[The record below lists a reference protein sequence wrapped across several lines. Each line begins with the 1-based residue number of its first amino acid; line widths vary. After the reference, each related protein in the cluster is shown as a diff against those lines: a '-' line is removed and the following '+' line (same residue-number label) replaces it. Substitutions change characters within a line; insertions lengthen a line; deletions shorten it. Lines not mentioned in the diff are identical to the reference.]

1 MQQKHA
7 YQNFKDEELWYSQKG
22 NQTIKNTTKVYA
34 TNIWQVVTWF
44 SPSNMTKTYFA
55 IKLGSFSAFNGD
67 IANLPIWCFQRPK
80 IYGRYLQLFSVPVA
94 WPLPY
99 IGLYKARLPPRILE
113 IHGDLPKTPWI
124 SMRFDADQDTPWIPN
139 PTFHDPKTHW
149 INTILGLTTCCH
161 ILGQYLCISS
171 P

>member
-55 IKLGSFSAFNGD
+55 IKLWSFSAFNGD

-99 IGLYKARLPPRILE
+99 IGLYKAYIRQDYHQGFWKSMGICRKPHGFPWDLMLIRIR
-113 IHGDLPKTPWI
+113 HGSPI
-124 SMRFDADQDTPWIPN
+124 QRFMIRKSIGSIQFLD
-139 PTFHDPKTHW
+139 
-149 INTILGLTTCCH
+149 
-161 ILGQYLCISS
+161 
-171 P
+171 